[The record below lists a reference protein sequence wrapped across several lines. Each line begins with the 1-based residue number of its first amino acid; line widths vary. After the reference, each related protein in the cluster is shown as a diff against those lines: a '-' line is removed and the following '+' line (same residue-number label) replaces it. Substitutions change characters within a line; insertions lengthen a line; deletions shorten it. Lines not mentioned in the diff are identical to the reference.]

1 MTFKEFL
8 LNEGKT
14 KSKSQEAENL
24 GMAAYASGIKA
35 APYLDSNLMKM
46 ITNNSDNKV
55 GSSLP
60 LLKAW
65 RRGWQKANLAPAQ
78 NEGKAY
84 DKLQARLAQEK
95 KDRDMEFEF
104 ISHELAKHDISVKRI
119 SGDWVHVHGG
129 KEEVKATDK
138 HLKRLGFSNLKASQ
152 AAIEIGSAP
161 SIARSVATYKKG
173 TPWAGD

>member
-8 LNEGKT
+8 VDITNEGKA
-14 KSKSQEAENL
+14 KSLAALKKQLASLVSKINRLGPDTDRIQSSGSRILNSQLDDLRREIASAE
-24 GMAAYASGIKA
+24 KA
-35 APYLDSNLMKM
+35 
-46 ITNNSDNKV
+46 
-55 GSSLP
+55 
-60 LLKAW
+60 
-65 RRGWQKANLAPAQ
+65 LATVDAQ

-104 ISHELAKHDISVKRI
+104 ISQELAKHDISVKRI